1 MLLAFGNCRVRDADE
16 LRFLFE
22 FGNCFRTDVAHA
34 HLYAR
39 SERSD
44 YLPYGTFVRH
54 ECFDAFR
61 YRLAAV
67 SKVSLGARCA
77 FDDGL
82 RAHSTVLFESL
93 SVLLHEWARGF
104 VGACKEIAEH
114 DRRCSRSERLGDI
127 P

>member
-1 MLLAFGNCRVRDADE
+1 MRLAFGNCRVRDADE

-22 FGNCFRTDVAHA
+22 CGNRFGTDVAHA

-54 ECFDAFR
+54 ERLDSFR

-67 SKVSLGARCA
+67 SEVPLGTRCA
-77 FDDGL
+77 FDNRL
-82 RAHSTVLFESL
+82 RARAAVFFESL
-93 SVLLHEWARGF
+93 AVFLDDFSGRF
-104 VGACKEIAEH
+104 ISACKEVAEH
-114 DRRCSRSERLGDI
+114 DGRCPCRERLGDI